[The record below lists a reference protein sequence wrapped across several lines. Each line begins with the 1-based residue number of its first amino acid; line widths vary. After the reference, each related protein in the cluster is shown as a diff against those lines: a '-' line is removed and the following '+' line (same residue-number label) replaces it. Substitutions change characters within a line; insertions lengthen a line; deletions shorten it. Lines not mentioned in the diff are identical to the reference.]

1 MNFYRHNWYY
11 VGIYIFVIL
20 TFYMLFFG
28 ENHSDIQKILIFS
41 FMSLLVHQFE
51 EYGIPGG
58 FPSIFNIVM
67 NGERKTPD
75 RFPQNANLAMIVNV
89 IMAYPFYLLA
99 VFFPQVI
106 WLGLATIFFGF
117 FQILAHG
124 IMINLQM
131 KSIYNPGLGASLF
144 LHAPIGIYY
153 IWYLISNNLVVTSDY
168 LVGGVAMIA
177 ATIVMVLLP
186 IKLLASRETRYP
198 FSEDEMKRFGMEEK
212 VKKLKN
218 RKSLNLFQ

>member
-1 MNFYRHNWYY
+1 MNFNRHNWYY

-99 VFFPQVI
+99 VFFLKLFGWVWQQSFLAFSRF
-106 WLGLATIFFGF
+106 WL
-117 FQILAHG
+117 
-124 IMINLQM
+124 
-131 KSIYNPGLGASLF
+131 
-144 LHAPIGIYY
+144 
-153 IWYLISNNLVVTSDY
+153 
-168 LVGGVAMIA
+168 
-177 ATIVMVLLP
+177 
-186 IKLLASRETRYP
+186 
-198 FSEDEMKRFGMEEK
+198 ME
-212 VKKLKN
+212 
-218 RKSLNLFQ
+218 

>member
-1 MNFYRHNWYY
+1 MNFYRHNWYC

-28 ENHSDIQKILIFS
+28 ENHSEIQKILIFS

-51 EYGIPGG
+51 EYGVPGG
-58 FPSIFNIVM
+58 FPSIFNIAM

-75 RFPQNANLAMIVNV
+75 RFPQNANLAMIVNI

-106 WLGLATIFFGF
+106 WFGLATIFFGF

-124 IMINLQM
+124 IVINIQM
-131 KSIYNPGLGASLF
+131 KSFYNPGLGASVL

-153 IWYLISNNLVVTSDY
+153 IWYLNTNHLVVSSDY
-168 LVGGVAMIA
+168 VIGGLAMIISA
-177 ATIVMVLLP
+177 LVMVLLP
-186 IKLLASRETRYP
+186 IKLLASRETKYP
-198 FSEDEMKRFGMEEK
+198 FSEGEMERFGMKEK
-212 VKKLKN
+212 AKKIKN
-218 RKSLNLFQ
+218 RKPLNFFK